1 MMKGKSINTVE
12 MKHYIQLIIN
22 TARYLATESKKH
34 LACRRKYRKMYE
46 CIKVQHAQIYV
57 SVPTLTWRWSG
68 GEYWKKIYVQS
79 LWEKLTNFSTYLKT
93 IVLAR
98 EIFCCEE
105 VKADFILS

>member
-1 MMKGKSINTVE
+1 
-12 MKHYIQLIIN
+12 
-22 TARYLATESKKH
+22 
-34 LACRRKYRKMYE
+34 MYE

-57 SVPTLTWRWSG
+57 SVPTLTWSG
-68 GEYWKKIYVQS
+68 GEHWKKNLCVES
-79 LWEKLTNFSTYLKT
+79 SEKLTNFSTYLKT